1 MKIIVLILS
10 FSLFVTCTIAQVVGG
25 VGGAEL
31 WVRTIPADR
40 DSLQYKWLDLS
51 GDSVMLVSGGK
62 SNADNTSEFT
72 QSKKSIRT
80 INFHPALNIAEGG
93 LAKVL
98 KLKHSDLSQ
107 ATVFGVFCP
116 DLSDIAKDNIL
127 YGINSQDNQGSIVTK
142 DIVARVEGVDPLDY
156 GSENGE
162 DLMYSSED
170 SKDIDEFKETA
181 IRIASYLKA
190 DHPAY
195 SVWGSSSKASIVL
208 GTLLGDNEPHVRL
221 VSTDEILK

>member
-1 MKIIVLILS
+1 MKTFSLILLLS
-10 FSLFVTCTIAQVVGG
+10 VFSICATAQDVGG

-31 WVRTIPADR
+31 WVRTIPADK

-51 GDSVMLVSGGK
+51 GDSAVLVSGGK
-62 SNADNTSEFT
+62 SNTGNTSEFT
-72 QSKKSIRT
+72 QSKKNIHT
-80 INFHPALNIAEGG
+80 INFHPALNMADGG

-107 ATVFGVFCP
+107 ATIFGVFCP

-181 IRIASYLKA
+181 IRI
-190 DHPAY
+190 P
-195 SVWGSSSKASIVL
+195 
-208 GTLLGDNEPHVRL
+208 
-221 VSTDEILK
+221 

>member
-1 MKIIVLILS
+1 MKIIVLILF

-80 INFHPALNIAEGG
+80 INFHPALNMAEGG

-98 KLKHSDLSQ
+98 KLNAMGL
-107 ATVFGVFCP
+107 
-116 DLSDIAKDNIL
+116 
-127 YGINSQDNQGSIVTK
+127 
-142 DIVARVEGVDPLDY
+142 
-156 GSENGE
+156 
-162 DLMYSSED
+162 
-170 SKDIDEFKETA
+170 
-181 IRIASYLKA
+181 
-190 DHPAY
+190 
-195 SVWGSSSKASIVL
+195 
-208 GTLLGDNEPHVRL
+208 
-221 VSTDEILK
+221 